1 MNTKH
6 HHRFFFLIL
15 FTLTTA
21 IIYEQPW
28 AGSAK
33 ESYNFKPAR
42 MAMLS
47 ITMKESAFHVDMLA
61 SDEFQGREA
70 GTSGQ
75 WLAAKYI
82 ANEFSKYGLKPAG
95 EHNKYYQNFR
105 IRRPDLKK
113 VIFWLEKQSTKS
125 KEKIELSLKS
135 DFIPFDF
142 TGENSITAPIV
153 FAGYGITA
161 PEYNYDDYKNID
173 ASGKIVLVLRH
184 EPQENVPESLFDG
197 LNLTQYAFFMEKAK
211 NAQAHGAVGMLLVTD
226 PVGGHSNSVPQGF
239 WPALFPAGNHKGF
252 WKLEPDKNGESFV
265 AAWISIMT
273 AEKIIKTAEPRE
285 TLKSLQ
291 QTIDKQLLPKSF
303 GIANL
308 KAHIK
313 FSLKQK
319 VRNTQN
325 VLGLLPGYDPA
336 LKNEVVVVG
345 AHYDHIGIKNGQ
357 IYHGADDNASG
368 TAGMLEIAEAFSEMP
383 TLPRRSVLFAAFSA
397 EEVGLLGSEF
407 YVKHPVI
414 PLTQTVAMINLD
426 MISRNEDNTVS
437 VIGSNHS
444 PELYEINLAAND
456 EIGLQFLYNGERY
469 FSRSDQFNF
478 AKYKIPV
485 LFYNTDTH
493 KDYHRPTDTFE
504 KINPEKMAKISRL
517 AYLVAWELAN
527 SNQRPTYRRF
537 QITN

>member
-1 MNTKH
+1 MKARH
-6 HHRFFFLIL
+6 HRRFFFLIL

-21 IIYEQPW
+21 IIGAQPW
-28 AGSAK
+28 AGSEK
-33 ESYNFKPAR
+33 GPYNFKPAR

-95 EHNKYYQNFR
+95 DDNKYYQNFR

-113 VIFWLEKQSTKS
+113 AVFWLEKQSTKS

-135 DFIPFDF
+135 DFMPFDF
-142 TGENSITAPIV
+142 TGENSITAPIA

-161 PEYNYDDYKNID
+161 PEYNYDDYENVD

-184 EPQENVPESLFDG
+184 EPQENVPESPFDG
-197 LNLTQYAFFMEKAK
+197 LNLTQYALFSEKAK

-226 PVGGHSNSVPQGF
+226 PAGGHSNSAPQGF
-239 WPALFPAGNHKGF
+239 WPSLFPTSNYKGF
-252 WKLEPDKNGESFV
+252 WKLEPDQNGENFV
-265 AAWISIMT
+265 AAWISVMT
-273 AEKIIKTAEPRE
+273 AEKIIKIAEPRE

-291 QTIDKQLLPKSF
+291 QTIDKHLTPKSF
-303 GIANL
+303 EIADL
-308 KAHIK
+308 KAHIN
-313 FSLKQK
+313 FSLYQK
-319 VRNTQN
+319 VRKTQN
-325 VLGLLPGYDPA
+325 VLGLLQGYDPA
-336 LKNEVVVVG
+336 LRDEVVVVG
-345 AHYDHIGIKNGQ
+345 AHYDHIGIKDGH

-383 TLPRRSVLFAAFSA
+383 ALPRRSVLFAAFSA
-397 EEVGLLGSEF
+397 EELGLLGSEF
-407 YVKHPVI
+407 YVNHAVI

-426 MISRNEDNTVS
+426 MISRNEDNSVS
-437 VIGSNHS
+437 VIGSNRS
-444 PELYEINLAAND
+444 PELHEINLAANE

-478 AKYKIPV
+478 AKHKIPV

-493 KDYHRPTDTFE
+493 NDYHRPTDTFE

-517 AYLVAWELAN
+517 AYLVVWELAN
-527 SNQRPTYRRF
+527 SDERPTFRRF